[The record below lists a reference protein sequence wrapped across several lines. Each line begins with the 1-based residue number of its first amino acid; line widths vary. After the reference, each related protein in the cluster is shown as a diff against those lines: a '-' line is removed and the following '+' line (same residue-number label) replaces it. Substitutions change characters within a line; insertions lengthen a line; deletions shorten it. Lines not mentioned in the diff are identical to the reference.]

1 MKIDRAFDP
10 AEPRFTHSGGL
21 EGSRHMVH
29 DGKKATIIEATSVKE
44 PDSLVRLY
52 RRGVLAGKD
61 SEDEAER
68 RYKAANEWAMDA
80 ERAGMGVVV
89 VASYS
94 HGVVGDVEAEPE
106 RRRMAK
112 ERFRRGFAAM
122 TGRGA
127 QIVWGV
133 VMDNRELKEWPWS
146 AAYVSERFREALDEL
161 ADFYGVPA

>member
-1 MKIDRAFDP
+1 MGKLERAFNVD
-10 AEPRFTHSGGL
+10 EPRFTHSGGL
-21 EGSRHMVH
+21 ERSRHMVH
-29 DGKKATIIEATSVKE
+29 DGKTATIIEATSVRE

-52 RRGVLAGKD
+52 RRGVIAGG
-61 SEDEAER
+61 DERAGER
-68 RYKAANEWAMDA
+68 RYKAANDWAKDA
-80 ERAGMGVVV
+80 ERAGMGAVV

>member
-1 MKIDRAFDP
+1 MVKMERAFDVD
-10 AEPRFTHSGGL
+10 EPRFTHSGGL
-21 EGSRHMVH
+21 ERRKVFVG
-29 DGKKATIIEATSVKE
+29 GKVGTVETTATRE
-44 PDSLVRLY
+44 PDSLSRLH
-52 RRGVLAGKD
+52 RRGVISDRQHAAADLWARD
-61 SEDEAER
+61 S
-68 RYKAANEWAMDA
+68 

-161 ADFYGVPA
+161 ADFYGVPR